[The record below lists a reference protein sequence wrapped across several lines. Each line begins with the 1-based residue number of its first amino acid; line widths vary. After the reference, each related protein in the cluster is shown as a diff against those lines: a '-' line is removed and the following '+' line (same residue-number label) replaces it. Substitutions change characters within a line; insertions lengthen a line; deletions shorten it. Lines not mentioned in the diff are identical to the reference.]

1 MSEWNDVKEQLPPSC
16 NKGVDDC
23 ITVLA
28 VIDSGYYKPEY
39 KLVIWMNNRFCGF
52 PAGNTDVTHWMHLP
66 NLPEAE

>member
-1 MSEWNDVKEQLPPSC
+1 MSEWIKCSEQLPPSR

-28 VIDSGYYKPEY
+28 VIDSGYYEPEY
-39 KLVIWMNNRFCGF
+39 KLVTWMNNRFCGF

-66 NLPEAE
+66 ELPEAE